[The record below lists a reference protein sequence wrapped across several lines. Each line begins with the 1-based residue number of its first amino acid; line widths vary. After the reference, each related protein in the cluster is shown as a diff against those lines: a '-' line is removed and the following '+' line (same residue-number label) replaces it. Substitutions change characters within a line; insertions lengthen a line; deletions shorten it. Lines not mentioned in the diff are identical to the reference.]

1 MASEKISQMTPASAI
16 HNVDITP
23 VVQGTANLSYTR
35 PVYLTAQAGEA
46 MYLQGS
52 SSDIGIDGGSNIA
65 ATIGSGKHMVV
76 VCSGSNVFKSS
87 DGTETL
93 ISAPGGELVSMY
105 GDGGTYLQIAGA
117 GYVTGP
123 YATFQLAAG
132 ATFNLTQ
139 GTNQIL
145 NVTAAG
151 SVAIAAPSGQ
161 GVGIAAGSQSIG
173 ITSTGI
179 FLVSCDTIIQA
190 SMQAFHVGGTTLGT
204 TVTAGPGAGAGASVS
219 ISGSDT
225 EGEITIT
232 TAGTPTASAI
242 VATVTFHNAY
252 VTRAIAIIGPEN
264 QSAAGLGARMPYV
277 VQGLASFTLNST
289 VSALLTGTTYKFS
302 YHVLGK

>member
-65 ATIGSGKHMVV
+65 ATIGTGKHMVA
-76 VCSGSNVFKSS
+76 VCNGVNVFKST
-87 DGTETL
+87 DAVETL
-93 ISAPGGELVSMY
+93 IAAPGAELVSMY
-105 GDGGTYLQIAGA
+105 GDGANYIQIAGG
-117 GYVTGP
+117 GYLTGP
-123 YATFQLAAG
+123 FVNIQIQVG
-132 ATFNLTQ
+132 ATLAIVQ
-139 GTNQIL
+139 GTQQIL
-145 NVTAAG
+145 NVTAG
-151 SVAIAAPSGQ
+151 GDIAIQSPSGRFIALYAN
-161 GVGIAAGSQSIG
+161 GNGIAINPTAPMIVTYDGVVQGSW
-173 ITSTGI
+173 TANH
-179 FLVSCDTIIQA
+179 L
-190 SMQAFHVGGTTLGT
+190 GGVPLGT
-204 TVTAGPGAGAGASVS
+204 TISAGPGAGTGASVS

-232 TAGTPTASAI
+232 TAGTPTASAV
-242 VATVTFHNAY
+242 VATITFHAAY
-252 VTRAIAIIGPEN
+252 TVRAIAIIGPEN
-264 QSAAGLGARMPYV
+264 QSAAGLGARMPFV
-277 VQGLASFTLNST
+277 IQGLATFTLNST